1 MSTML
6 EQAIVD
12 ATALKEAAV
21 KNAEALVVEKYSD
34 EVKGAITRLL
44 EEDELDMFA
53 DPQEEE
59 VSTTTMEQVP
69 MAHEPSVDEETFVEV
84 NLDDIIAAVK
94 KDEPSAEDAIEGEMD
109 VEQVAAVMDSED
121 GSDMPANRDDE
132 EIDINETDLVNMFK
146 EMLTVDVPAVELE
159 RSRKRADEAAN
170 HPDEI
175 EADETLQST
184 KEKEETIYTDG
195 MDSEDIEEYEKTMA
209 KNESLRKDNEELC
222 NLLEQVKNKL
232 QEMSLQNARLLYANR
247 VLNDPSLNEQQK
259 TKIAEL
265 VSDARTVEEAKMV
278 YETLQKTMAT
288 TTKSH
293 NPQSLSEVVSRS
305 SSVVLAGHRR
315 EDSTNNSPKGAPTY
329 NRWAILAGMK
339 KD

>member
-12 ATALKEAAV
+12 AAALKEAAV
-21 KNAEALVVEKYSD
+21 KNAEALVVEKYSA
-34 EVKGAITRLL
+34 EVKTAVARLL
-44 EEDELDMFA
+44 EEEEMDMLGAEDEA
-53 DPQEEE
+53 E
-59 VSTTTMEQVP
+59 VSSTTMEQVP
-69 MAHEPSVDEETFVEV
+69 MAHDPDVDEETFVEV
-84 NLDDIIAAVK
+84 NLDDIIAAVQK
-94 KDEPSAEDAIEGEMD
+94 EEPSAEDAIDSEMD

-132 EIDINETDLVNMFK
+132 IDINEKDLVNMFK
-146 EMLTVDVPAVELE
+146 EMLVVDVPAVELE
-159 RSRKRADEAAN
+159 RSKKRADEAAN

-175 EADETLQST
+175 EADETLHST
-184 KEKEETIYTDG
+184 IEKEETIYTDG

-209 KNESLRKDNEELC
+209 KNESLKKDNHELR

-232 QEMSLQNARLLYANR
+232 QEISLQNARLLYANR

-259 TKIAEL
+259 NKIAEL
-265 VSDARTVEEAKMV
+265 VSDARSVEEAKMV
-278 YETLQKTMAT
+278 YETLQKTMAST
-288 TTKSH
+288 VKNRS
-293 NPQSLSEVVSRS
+293 PQSLSEAVSRS
-305 SSVVLAGHRR
+305 SSVVLGGNRR
-315 EDSTNNSPKGAPTY
+315 QDSTNNSPQGAPTY